1 MSPYVHAVVA
11 PVVLA
16 GVAVLMVTVCVLTVG
31 AVILRGCFELG
42 QGVGQW
48 LLNRTG

>member
-1 MSPYVHAVVA
+1 MSPYVHAVAA

-16 GVAVLMVTVCVLTVG
+16 GVAVLMVAVCVLTVG
-31 AVILRGCFELG
+31 VVILRGCFELG
-42 QGVGQW
+42 QGAGKW